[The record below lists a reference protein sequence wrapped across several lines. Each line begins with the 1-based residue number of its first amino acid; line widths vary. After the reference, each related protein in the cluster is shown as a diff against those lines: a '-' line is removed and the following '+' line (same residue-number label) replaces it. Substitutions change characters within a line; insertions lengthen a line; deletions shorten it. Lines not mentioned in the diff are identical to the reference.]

1 MSSRFETGAATHTG
15 RVRAEN
21 EDAHIVLP
29 EAGLWAVS
37 DGMGGH
43 EAGGLASSTIVRG
56 LGSIKPQSSVAHLL
70 AVCEE
75 CVLGANDYLNQIG
88 KERGGVIVGA
98 TLAVLLAQG
107 ADYAC
112 LWAGDSRIYRV
123 REGEIRQI
131 SRDHT
136 EVQALI
142 DQRIFTPLEGKAW
155 PRRSVITR
163 AIGVS
168 PDPGLEVEN
177 GILLDGDAFV
187 ICSDGLTEHVSDSEI
202 AKLVSTRPSQDA
214 CDHLVALSLE
224 RGGTDNVTV
233 IVVRCQDF
241 NPAPSGN
248 VSGRAW
254 E

>member
-1 MSSRFETGAATHTG
+1 MSPRFETGSATHTG
-15 RVRAEN
+15 RVRTEN

-43 EAGGLASSTIVRG
+43 EAGGLASSTIVRA
-56 LGSIKPQSSVAHLL
+56 LGSIEPQSSAARLL
-70 AVCEE
+70 AICED

-88 KERGGVIVGA
+88 KERGGVIIGA

-107 ADYAC
+107 ADYIC
-112 LWAGDSRIYRV
+112 LWAGDSRIYRI

-136 EVQALI
+136 ELQALI
-142 DQRIFTPLEGKAW
+142 DQRVFTPLEGKAW

-177 GILLDGDAFV
+177 GMLLGGDIFV
-187 ICSDGLTEHVSDSEI
+187 ICSDGLTEHVSDDEI
-202 AKLVSTRPSQDA
+202 AKLVTTRPSQDA

-233 IVVRCQDF
+233 IVVRCP
-241 NPAPSGN
+241 NSNSARSGD
-248 VSGRAW
+248 VSGRDW